1 MSAMTLHGQVAVIT
15 GAAGGIGEALA
26 LALAARGCDLALV
39 DHRQAEL
46 DDVAERARR
55 QGVVVSTLCCDLA
68 DAEASGRILAP
79 TLAAHRRVSIL
90 INNAGVALGG
100 RFEQVAAEDFA
111 WLMRINFEA
120 VVALTRAFLPI
131 LRREPRARIVNVS
144 SIFGIVA
151 PPGQT
156 AYCAAKFAVR
166 GFSESLRHELAMEGS
181 GVGVTLVHPGGVRT
195 GIADRARMP
204 ADIDPAE
211 LAAQRAAFRRVLK
224 MPPEAAAAR
233 ILRGIERGEARVL
246 VGEDATLSVFAPDAV
261 RAAWLQRLMPV
272 GYWKPMAREL
282 ARRMGLAELPR

>member
-1 MSAMTLHGQVAVIT
+1 MNARMTLAGQVAVIT

-26 LALAARGCDLALV
+26 LALAARGCHLALV
-39 DHRQAEL
+39 DRRPAEL
-46 DDVAERARR
+46 DAVAVRARAE
-55 QGVVVSTLCCDLA
+55 GIAVSTICCDLA
-68 DAEASGRILAP
+68 EPEAVARIRDEALA
-79 TLAAHRRVSIL
+79 THGRVSVL

-120 VVALTRAFLPI
+120 VVALTRAFLPA
-131 LRREPRARIVNVS
+131 LRREPCARIVNIS

-181 GVGVTLVHPGGVRT
+181 RVGITLVHPGGVRT
-195 GIADRARMP
+195 GIADSARMP
-204 ADIDPAE
+204 ADIAPDE
-211 LAAQRAAFRRVLK
+211 LATQRAAFRRVLK

-233 ILRGIERGEARVL
+233 IVRGIERGEARVL
-246 VGEDATLSVFAPDAV
+246 VGEDAV

-272 GYWKPMAREL
+272 NYWKPMAREL

>member
-1 MSAMTLHGQVAVIT
+1 MSARMTLAGQVAVIT

-26 LALAARGCDLALV
+26 LALAGRGCHLALV
-39 DHRQAEL
+39 DRRATEL
-46 DDVAERARR
+46 DGVAGRARA
-55 QGVVVSTLCCDLA
+55 QGVMVSTTCCDLA
-68 DAEASGRILAP
+68 ERDAIGRVLDE
-79 TLAAHRRVSIL
+79 TLDTHGRASIL
-90 INNAGVALGG
+90 VNNAGVALGG

-120 VVALTRAFLPI
+120 VVSLTRAFLPV
-131 LRREPRARIVNVS
+131 LRREPRARIVNIS

-181 GVGVTLVHPGGVRT
+181 EVGLTLVHPGGVRT
-195 GIADRARMP
+195 GIADSARMP
-204 ADIDPAE
+204 ADIAPEE
-211 LAAQRAAFRRVLK
+211 LATQRAAFRRVLR

-233 ILRGIERGEARVL
+233 ILRGVEHGEARVL
-246 VGEDATLSVFAPDAV
+246 VGEDAV

-272 GYWKPMAREL
+272 NYWKPMAREL